1 MGGEDSRP
9 HESIP
14 ASSRPRKATP
24 TPRSGLASG
33 EVAGPLADPLLDLR
47 ALTRYST
54 LSVRTLM
61 RHLQDLEHPLPH
73 YKVRGKILVRRSEF
87 DRWMEG
93 FRRRPQ
99 QDVPGLVDEVLA
111 KFRR

>member
-1 MGGEDSRP
+1 MHGERP
-9 HESIP
+9 KPRESIP
-14 ASSRPRKATP
+14 ASPTPRKAKP
-24 TPRSGLASG
+24 TPRSGLTRP
-33 EVAGPLADPLLDLR
+33 EVAGSLADPFLDLR
-47 ALTRYST
+47 ALTHYSN
-54 LSVRTLM
+54 LSVRTLT

-73 YKVRGKILVRRSEF
+73 HKVRGKILVRRSEF

-99 QDVPGLVDEVLA
+99 QDVPRLVDEVLA

>member
-1 MGGEDSRP
+1 VTP
-9 HESIP
+9 VP
-14 ASSRPRKATP
+14 PKARP
-24 TPRSGLASG
+24 TPPSGFTSG
-33 EVAGPLADPLLDLR
+33 EVADSVVDPLLDLR

-54 LSVRTLM
+54 LSLRTLT
-61 RHLQDLEHPLPH
+61 RHLRDPEHPLPH
-73 YKVRGKILVRRSEF
+73 YKVWGKILVRRSEF

-99 QDVPGLVDEVLA
+99 QDVPRLVDEVLA

>member
-1 MGGEDSRP
+1 MNGEGP
-9 HESIP
+9 EPGESIP
-14 ASSRPRKATP
+14 ARPRPRKAKP
-24 TPRSGLASG
+24 TPSSSLASG
-33 EVAGPLADPLLDLR
+33 EVAGSLADPFLDLR
-47 ALTRYST
+47 ALTHYSN
-54 LSVRTLM
+54 LSVRTLT

-99 QDVPGLVDEVLA
+99 QDLPRLVDEVLA
-111 KFRR
+111 KFRG

>member
-1 MGGEDSRP
+1 MDGEGSNAR
-9 HESIP
+9 ESTP
-14 ASSRPRKATP
+14 ASPAPSKATRP
-24 TPRSGLASG
+24 PRSVSTNGDGADS
-33 EVAGPLADPLLDLR
+33 LADPLLDLR

-54 LSVRTLM
+54 LSPRTLA
-61 RHLQDLEHPLPH
+61 RHLRDLERPLPH

-93 FRRRPQ
+93 FRRRPP
-99 QDVPGLVDEVLA
+99 QDVPRVVDEVLA